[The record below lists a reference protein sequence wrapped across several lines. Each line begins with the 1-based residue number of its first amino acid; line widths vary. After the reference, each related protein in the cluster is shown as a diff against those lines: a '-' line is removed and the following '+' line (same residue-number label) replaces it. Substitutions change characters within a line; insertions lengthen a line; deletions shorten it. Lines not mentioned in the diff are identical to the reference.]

1 MSPMVILILRVVVVG
16 IVAFVGALAC
26 GYGYYSMTVEDW
38 EFIEP
43 EEIEGNVNFGLML
56 ASVGAASFA
65 GIVAWLFDFM
75 VKKGEEPKAGEKT
88 IDQIKEDLSRKT
100 KESQKLS
107 GQLEESK
114 NRVLSLSSLMVSL
127 SNMAKVVGSTLD
139 PHKVIEITMENVIRN
154 MHATKA
160 SLILINPDTNEMEL
174 VSHHGWDAAEVQAF
188 SAKMG
193 EGIVGYCAEKNIVVD
208 DESLKSN
215 PDLSQIA
222 KFTSQ
227 KTYICAPLATTES
240 MIGVLNIEAVEKK
253 KSENKGEEMRLV
265 TILTSLAGMAI
276 QNARLFKKTQEWATI
291 DALTGLNNR
300 RSMLDFFEKELER
313 ADREG
318 TSVTF
323 FMSDIDHFKGFNDT
337 YGHAI
342 GDFVLAG
349 VAQEYKKVC
358 RNGDM
363 AGRYGGEEFGQI
375 LPNTNKADAKSIA
388 ESLRKNV
395 EAKKFDTEAGKLSVT
410 LSLGVASYP
419 EDGKTLHE
427 VMTAA
432 DDMLYVC
439 KESGRNMVCVRGI
452 DKINERVAL
461 KIAIDKAK
469 NKDPDKVPELEAQL
483 AAIIAQESGAPAPVV
498 QQQAAAPAP
507 RQAPA
512 ARPGPPQGAPRPP
525 QGARPAGPPRPPGA
539 RPAPQRRPAPGAPP
553 ARAGAPRPPTP
564 QPPGS
569 KPAPRPGVPGK
580 GPVPP
585 RPPGPPRP
593 KPPGAGAAP
602 RPAGPRP
609 PGAPRP
615 PAPPGKPQG

>member
-1 MSPMVILILRVVVVG
+1 MSPTLITILRILVVG
-16 IVAFVGALAC
+16 IVALIGALLC
-26 GYGYYSMTVEDW
+26 GYGYSMVIVGDWTLLDSIEDVPGH
-38 EFIEP
+38 I
-43 EEIEGNVNFGLML
+43 NMVL
-56 ASVGAASFA
+56 AVSSFGAAGLA
-65 GIVAWLFDFM
+65 GVVAWLYEYM
-75 VKKGEEPKAGEKT
+75 VSQGQQPKAGEKSVE
-88 IDQIKEDLSRKT
+88 QIKEDLNRKA
-100 KESQKLS
+100 KEHLKTS
-107 GQLEESK
+107 GQLEELKS
-114 NRVLSLSSLMVSL
+114 RVVSLSSLMVSL

-139 PHKVIEITMENVIRN
+139 PNKVIETTMENVARN
-154 MHATKA
+154 LKATKA
-160 SLILINPDTNEMEL
+160 SLILIDSETKKMEL
-174 VSHHGWDAAEVQAF
+174 VSHYGWDAAEVQAF

-208 DESLKSN
+208 DESIRTN
-215 PDLSQIA
+215 PDLSQIV
-222 KFTSQ
+222 KFRNE
-227 KTYICAPLATTES
+227 KTHICAPLSTTES
-240 MIGVLNIEAVEKK
+240 IVGVLNVEAVQPN
-253 KSENKGEEMRLV
+253 KSEGKVEEMRLV

-358 RNGDM
+358 RTGDM

-375 LPNTNKADAKSIA
+375 LPKTNKADAKAIA

-395 EAKKFDTEAGKLSVT
+395 ESTQFDTEAGKLSVT

-439 KESGRNMVCVRGI
+439 KESGRNMVCVRGV
-452 DKINERVAL
+452 DKINEKVAL

-469 NKDPDKVPELEAQL
+469 NIDPDKVPELEAQL
-483 AAIIAQESGAPAPVV
+483 SAIIAKESGVAPANSQASVGTQPVV
-498 QQQAAAPAP
+498 AQPEPSVHQPAAPQSP
-507 RQAPA
+507 QPVR
-512 ARPGPPQGAPRPP
+512 RPGPPRPAAGAP
-525 QGARPAGPPRPPGA
+525 QRPPG
-539 RPAPQRRPAPGAPP
+539 
-553 ARAGAPRPPTP
+553 AGAPRPM
-564 QPPGS
+564 
-569 KPAPRPGVPGK
+569 A
-580 GPVPP
+580 P

-593 KPPGAGAAP
+593 GMPGA
-602 RPAGPRP
+602 RPPGPRP
-609 PGAPRP
+609 PGPPRPPGSAPGPMAPRPPGVPRP
-615 PAPPGKPQG
+615 PAPKPRP

>member
-1 MSPMVILILRVVVVG
+1 MSPALVLFLRVVVVG
-16 IVAFVGALAC
+16 IVAFVGALGS
-26 GYGYYSMTVEDW
+26 GYGYYSLGVEDW

-43 EEIEGNVNFGLML
+43 EDVAGNVNIGLMI
-56 ASVGAASFA
+56 ASIGAASLA
-65 GIVAWLFDFM
+65 GIVSWIFDFII
-75 VKKGEEPKAGEKT
+75 KKGEEPKAGEKS
-88 IDQIKEDLSRKT
+88 IDQIKEDLSRKM
-100 KESQKLS
+100 KETQKLS

-160 SLILINPDTNEMEL
+160 SLILIAPETNEMEL
-174 VSHHGWDAAEVQAF
+174 AAHHGWDAAEVQAF

-227 KTYICAPLATTES
+227 KTHICAPLSTTES

-253 KSENKGEEMRLV
+253 KSENRGEEMRLV

-276 QNARLFKKTQEWATI
+276 QNAALFNKTQEWATI

-300 RSMLDFFEKELER
+300 RSMLDFFENEMER

-349 VAQEYKKVC
+349 VAQEYKTVC
-358 RNGDM
+358 RDGDL

-375 LPNTNKADAKSIA
+375 LPATQKADARAIA
-388 ESLRKNV
+388 EKLRKNI
-395 EAKKFDTEAGKLSVT
+395 ESKKFETEAGKLSVT
-410 LSLGVASYP
+410 LSVGVASYP

-439 KESGRNMVCVRGI
+439 KESGRNMVCVRGV
-452 DKINERVAL
+452 DKINEKVAL
-461 KIAIDKAK
+461 KIALDKAK
-469 NKDPDKVPELEAQL
+469 NIDPDKVPELEAKL
-483 AAIIAQESGAPAPVV
+483 AAIVAAESGTTPVQAAPV
-498 QQQAAAPAP
+498 
-507 RQAPA
+507 QAP
-512 ARPGPPQGAPRPP
+512 P
-525 QGARPAGPPRPPGA
+525 
-539 RPAPQRRPAPGAPP
+539 
-553 ARAGAPRPPTP
+553 
-564 QPPGS
+564 
-569 KPAPRPGVPGK
+569 
-580 GPVPP
+580 
-585 RPPGPPRP
+585 
-593 KPPGAGAAP
+593 
-602 RPAGPRP
+602 
-609 PGAPRP
+609 
-615 PAPPGKPQG
+615 